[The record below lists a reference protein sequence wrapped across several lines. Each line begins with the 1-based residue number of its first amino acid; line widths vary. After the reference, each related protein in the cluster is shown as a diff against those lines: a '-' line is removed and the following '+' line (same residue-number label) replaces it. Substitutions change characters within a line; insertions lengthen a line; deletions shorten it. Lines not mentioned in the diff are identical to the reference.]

1 MWIDRWCR
9 VRFVCRWG
17 HKVASLKMNAARM
30 RTNPRY
36 WSSGWFVEHSSKS
49 LQIHVS
55 LKICILL
62 RCHCKGSYFEGE
74 KEICEV
80 NFSNSFHLRT
90 IFFGWFWCWSVIKS
104 QFLIAVW
111 GLPQQKTLSKSFLL
125 KTSMAR
131 VSGRTTQRSSWVIT
145 KWVTDIG
152 TEHFVTKLRGIL
164 SLSIVTIRVPKES
177 LFFLNTNQCLVLQY
191 NIWNICRHYWITSN
205 WNWLRRMDVW
215 SLREWWW
222 KNPVGKSRH
231 ADIMLTSTTFW
242 ILLQML
248 YSWLSSQHFWCFG
261 DVRWVTFM
269 SNYACLQFC
278 HTGRHHFEFLKKCH

>member
-1 MWIDRWCR
+1 MTSLHHTFFTDNPMLLKLMWIDSWCR
-9 VRFVCRWG
+9 VRLVCRWG

-74 KEICEV
+74 KEIYEV
-80 NFSNSFHLRT
+80 NFFQFFSFT
-90 IFFGWFWCWSVIKS
+90 DNIFGWFWCWTVIES

-111 GLPQQKTLSKSFLL
+111 GLPAWKGWIPISLPQQKTLSKSFLL
-125 KTSMAR
+125 NTSMAR

-152 TEHFVTKLRGIL
+152 TEQFVTKLRGIL
-164 SLSIVTIRVPKES
+164 SLRIVTIRVPKEN
-177 LFFLNTNQCLVLQY
+177 LFFY
-191 NIWNICRHYWITSN
+191 
-205 WNWLRRMDVW
+205 
-215 SLREWWW
+215 
-222 KNPVGKSRH
+222 
-231 ADIMLTSTTFW
+231 
-242 ILLQML
+242 
-248 YSWLSSQHFWCFG
+248 
-261 DVRWVTFM
+261 
-269 SNYACLQFC
+269 
-278 HTGRHHFEFLKKCH
+278 